1 MRIVM
6 VAAFVAVG
14 LGACT
19 DSDAFCS
26 RGEEIAD
33 RIQNDFD
40 PGDATDVRDFA
51 DDMRD
56 LAGEAP
62 DEIRGETETVADGLE
77 RLAEGDASAASD
89 ENFAP
94 ALEKFAA
101 YVDEECS

>member
-40 PGDATDVRDFA
+40 P
-51 DDMRD
+51 
-56 LAGEAP
+56 P

>member
-1 MRIVM
+1 
-6 VAAFVAVG
+6 
-14 LGACT
+14 
-19 DSDAFCS
+19 
-26 RGEEIAD
+26 
-33 RIQNDFD
+33 
-40 PGDATDVRDFA
+40 
-51 DDMRD
+51 MRD